1 MIYDLKQLRCFV
13 AVGEDLHFGHAARR
27 LNMTQ
32 PPLSRQIQM
41 LEHTLQVQLLL
52 RTSRTVRLTPAGR
65 AFLADA
71 RRILSFA
78 ETAASTAQRIS
89 KGESGLVKLGF
100 TAASSYSFLPRL
112 LAHVKSELSGI
123 GVVLSEM
130 VTMQQM
136 EALRENRIDFG
147 LVRPPVDERG
157 MSTIRVASERLL
169 LAVPGNHRFA
179 SGPPRSIKDLA
190 REPFITFSP
199 VEGRYFYELIEGM
212 FRKAKVSARYVQHI
226 SQVHSILALVSAG
239 IGISLVPE
247 TAEKL
252 HFDGAELRELADPPV
267 FAELNLVWNTDN
279 DNPALPHFRD
289 LVMRRFAMKSGPAA
303 KAVGS
308 GRRYL
313 LSPTRA

>member
-41 LEHTLQVQLLL
+41 LEQALRVQLLL
-52 RTSRTVRLTPAGR
+52 RTSRSVRLTPAGR
-65 AFLADA
+65 AFLGEA
-71 RRILSFA
+71 RRILALA
-78 ETAASTAQRIS
+78 ESAANTAQRIS
-89 KGESGLVKLGF
+89 KGEAGVIKLGF
-100 TAASSYSFLPRL
+100 TAASSYNVLPRL
-112 LAHVKSELSGI
+112 LALVKSELK
-123 GVVLSEM
+123 GVSIVLREM
-130 VTMQQM
+130 VTIHQL
-136 EALRENRIDFG
+136 EALREHRIDLG
-147 LVRPPVDERG
+147 LVRPPVDERD
-157 MSTIRVASERLL
+157 MSTIQVASERLL
-169 LAVPGNHRFA
+169 LAVPACHRFA

-212 FRKAKVSARYVQHI
+212 FRRAKVSARYVQHI

-247 TAEKL
+247 AAGKL
-252 HFDGAELRELADPPV
+252 HFEGAELRELADPPV

-279 DNPALPHFRD
+279 DNPTLPRFRD
-289 LVMRRFAMKSGPAA
+289 LVMRRFGPTPAA
-303 KAVGS
+303 ARSLAAK
-308 GRRYL
+308 
-313 LSPTRA
+313 

>member
-1 MIYDLKQLRCFV
+1 LIDTGCALIYDLKQLRCFV
-13 AVGEDLHFGHAARR
+13 TVGEDFHFGRAAKR

-41 LEHTLQVQLLL
+41 LEHALQVQLLL

-65 AFLADA
+65 SFLADA
-71 RRILSFA
+71 RRILALTESA
-78 ETAASTAQRIS
+78 VSAAQRIA
-89 KGESGLVKLGF
+89 KGESGLIKLGF

-112 LAHVKSELSGI
+112 LAHVKSELKGI

-136 EALRENRIDFG
+136 EALRENRMDFG

-179 SGPPRSIKDLA
+179 SGPPRSVNDLA
-190 REPFITFSP
+190 GEPFITFSP

-212 FRKAKVSARYVQHI
+212 FRKAKVTAKYVQYV

-239 IGISLVPE
+239 IGISIVPE
-247 TAEKL
+247 TAKKL
-252 HFDGAELRELADPPV
+252 HFEKAELRELADPPV
-267 FAELNLVWNTDN
+267 FAELHLVWNSEN
-279 DNPALPHFRD
+279 DNPALPLFRD
-289 LVMRRFAMKSGPAA
+289 LAIRRFAIKTGTSR
-303 KAVGS
+303 S
-308 GRRYL
+308 L
-313 LSPTRA
+313 RAE